1 MVLTPSR
8 QRTSRHE
15 NKGGLVVNIDQLNIW
30 FFLGIFGGF
39 FVLATIVMGIMGW
52 YGDNEDKK

>member
-1 MVLTPSR
+1 M
-8 QRTSRHE
+8 
-15 NKGGLVVNIDQLNIW
+15 NIDQLNLW